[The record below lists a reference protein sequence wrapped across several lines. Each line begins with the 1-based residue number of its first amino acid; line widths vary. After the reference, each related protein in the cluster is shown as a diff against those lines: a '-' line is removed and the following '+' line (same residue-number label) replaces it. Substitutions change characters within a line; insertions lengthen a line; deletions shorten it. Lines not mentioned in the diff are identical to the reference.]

1 MLAAPLYA
9 LLVLEVLGLSFLYGH
24 HAVAAGSALGM
35 VIGWTGVGSML
46 LMHVYSLR
54 KRIGAMRGMGKLRT
68 WLQLHIF
75 LGLQG
80 ALLVVFHSLH
90 MRTIG
95 NLAGITLTLTGIVV
109 CSGIFGRY
117 LFSLIPKSLTGERL
131 TAPQIESELSE
142 VRARVE
148 AAKVPAIAAALAEID
163 AAVPLDQRAGIFVLI
178 KEDLRA
184 RTALS
189 HLQQALR
196 DATQTLPAA
205 ELDELRA
212 VVLRRGLLARR
223 LAMLA
228 GADRL
233 FRNWTVLH
241 KPLTYLLAG
250 SAILHVIAHYIYA
263 AQYGA

>member
-1 MLAAPLYA
+1 MA
-9 LLVLEVLGLSFLYGH
+9 
-24 HAVAAGSALGM
+24 
-35 VIGWTGVGSML
+35 T
-46 LMHVYSLR
+46 
-54 KRIGAMRGMGKLRT
+54 
-68 WLQLHIF
+68 
-75 LGLQG
+75 
-80 ALLVVFHSLH
+80 
-90 MRTIG
+90 
-95 NLAGITLTLTGIVV
+95 
-109 CSGIFGRY
+109 
-117 LFSLIPKSLTGERL
+117 
-131 TAPQIESELSE
+131 
-142 VRARVE
+142 
-148 AAKVPAIAAALAEID
+148 
-163 AAVPLDQRAGIFVLI
+163 
-178 KEDLRA
+178 